1 MIVLLVSDA
10 PLDNPF
16 KEAVPILLFF
26 LPTNSKTVSIY
37 GMKLITSFFH
47 W

>member
-1 MIVLLVSDA
+1 MIVLLVSPDA

-37 GMKLITSFFH
+37 GMKLITSLFH
-47 W
+47 